1 MNAFR
6 QLLRRTPWL
15 GPLIALGLLYVLFTA
30 LAPDTFARE
39 TNLVTMLRQT
49 AVVGIAAVGMT
60 FTIVLGGIDLS
71 VGSAVALTTVVV
83 AECLRAGMGAV
94 TAAGVGVITGG
105 LLGLCNGALVAGLRI
120 SPFIVT
126 LGTMSILRGVAKG
139 VADEQKIDADPRGL
153 DALMQSQPHSL
164 ALPPGVWLMLAATL
178 FGIGLLTYTKIGR
191 QIVAVGSNQETAR
204 LCGISIPKTTLF
216 VYALAGLLVGLS
228 GVLEFSTL
236 TVGDPTDSGGLELE
250 VIAAVVIGGGSL
262 SGGQGSAAGTL
273 VGALLL
279 TVIKAG
285 CTHLGFP
292 NWVQEIFTGFII
304 VIAMGIDRLR
314 QRTR

>member
-1 MNAFR
+1 MTH
-6 QLLRRTPWL
+6 LRSLFRTPWL
-15 GPLIALGLLYVLFTA
+15 GPLLALALLYVLFTA

-83 AECLRAGMGAV
+83 AECLRAGMGPV
-94 TAAGVGVITGG
+94 AAAALGVVTGG
-105 LLGLCNGALVAGLRI
+105 ALGLCNGALVASLKI

-139 VADEQKIDADPRGL
+139 LADEQKIDADPRGL
-153 DALMQSQPHSL
+153 DALMQSHSGSL

-178 FGIGLLTYTKIGR
+178 FGMALLTYTRVGR
-191 QIVAVGSNQETAR
+191 HIVAVGSNAETAR
-204 LCGISIPKTTLF
+204 LCGISSAKTTLF
-216 VYALAGLLVGLS
+216 VYALAGLLVGLA

-236 TVGDPTDSGGLELE
+236 TVGDPTDSVGLELE

-262 SGGQGSAAGTL
+262 AGGQGSVAGTL

-304 VIAMGIDRLR
+304 VVAMSIDRVR
-314 QRTR
+314 QRAR

>member
-1 MNAFR
+1 MTE
-6 QLLRRTPWL
+6 LRRLFRTPWL
-15 GPLIALGLLYVLFTA
+15 GPLLALAALYVLFTA

-83 AECLRAGMGAV
+83 AESLRAGSGPL
-94 TAAGVGVITGG
+94 TAAALGVLTGG
-105 LLGLCNGALVAGLRI
+105 VLGLCNGALVSGLKI

-139 VADEQKIDADPRGL
+139 LADEQKIDADPRGL
-153 DALMQSQPHSL
+153 DALMQSHAHSL

-178 FGIGLLTYTKIGR
+178 FGVGLLTYTKIGR
-191 QIVAVGSNQETAR
+191 QIVAIGSNQETAR

-236 TVGDPTDSGGLELE
+236 TVGDPTDSVGLELE

-304 VIAMGIDRLR
+304 VVAMSIDRLR
-314 QRTR
+314 QRAR

>member
-1 MNAFR
+1 MTQIRRLF
-6 QLLRRTPWL
+6 RTPWL
-15 GPLIALGLLYVLFTA
+15 GPLVALALLYVLFTV
-30 LAPDTFARE
+30 LAPDTFASQS
-39 TNLVTMLRQT
+39 NLVTMLRQT

-60 FTIVLGGIDLS
+60 ITIVLGGIDLS
-71 VGSAVALTTVVV
+71 VGSAVALTTVVT
-83 AECLRAGMGAV
+83 AESLRAGSGPL
-94 TAAGVGVITGG
+94 AAAALGVVCGG
-105 LLGLCNGALVAGLRI
+105 LVGLGNGALVSGLKI

-126 LGTMSILRGVAKG
+126 LGTMSVLRGVAKG
-139 VADEQKIDADPRGL
+139 IADEQKIDADPRGL
-153 DALMQSQPHSL
+153 DALMQPHSAAL
-164 ALPPGVWLMLAATL
+164 GLPPGVWLMVLATV
-178 FGIGLLTYTKIGR
+178 FGALLLTYTKIGR
-191 QIVAVGSNQETAR
+191 QIVAVGSNAETAR
-204 LCGISIPKTTLF
+204 LVGISIPRTTLF
-216 VYALAGLLVGLS
+216 VYALSGLLVGLA

-236 TVGDPTDSGGLELE
+236 TVGDPTDSVGLELE

-304 VIAMGIDRLR
+304 VVAMSIDRLR
-314 QRTR
+314 QRAR

>member
-1 MNAFR
+1 MSEIRRLFR
-6 QLLRRTPWL
+6 SPWL
-15 GPLIALGLLYVLFTA
+15 GPLLALCFLYALFTV
-30 LAPDTFARE
+30 LAPDTFARQS
-39 TNLVTMLRQT
+39 NLLTMLRQT

-83 AECLRAGMGAV
+83 AESLRAGMGPM
-94 TAAGVGVITGG
+94 AAAALGVLSGG
-105 LLGLCNGALVAGLRI
+105 GLGLCNGALVAGLKI

-126 LGTMSILRGVAKG
+126 LGTMSIVRGVAKG
-139 VADEQKIDADPRGL
+139 IADEQKIDADPRGL
-153 DALMQSQPHSL
+153 DRLMQSHAGSL
-164 ALPPGVWLMLAATL
+164 ALPPGVWLMLAATV
-178 FGIGLLTYTKIGR
+178 FGVALLTYTKIGR
-191 QIVAVGSNQETAR
+191 QIVAVGSNAETAR
-204 LCGISIPKTTLF
+204 LCGISIGKTTLF
-216 VYALAGLLVGLS
+216 VYALSGLLVGLA

-236 TVGDPTDSGGLELE
+236 TVGDPTDSVGLELE

-262 SGGQGSAAGTL
+262 SGGQGSASGTL

-304 VIAMGIDRLR
+304 VVAMSIDRLR
-314 QRTR
+314 KRSR

>member
-1 MNAFR
+1 MIA
-6 QLLRRTPWL
+6 LRRLFHTPWL
-15 GPLIALGLLYVLFTA
+15 GPLLALCLLYVLFTA
-30 LAPDTFARE
+30 LAPDTFARQS
-39 TNLVTMLRQT
+39 NLLTMLRQT

-83 AECLRAGMGAV
+83 AESLRAGTGPL
-94 TAAGVGVITGG
+94 AAAALGVLTGG
-105 LLGLCNGALVAGLRI
+105 VLGSCNGALVSGLKI

-126 LGTMSILRGVAKG
+126 LGTMSIVRGLAKG
-139 VADEQKIDADPRGL
+139 IADEQKIDADPRGL
-153 DALMQSQPHSL
+153 DALMQSHAGSL

-178 FGIGLLTYTKIGR
+178 FGVGLLTYTKIGR
-191 QIVAVGSNQETAR
+191 QIVAVGSNAETAR
-204 LCGISIPKTTLF
+204 LCGISLPKTTLF
-216 VYALAGLLVGLS
+216 VYALSGLLVGLA

-236 TVGDPTDSGGLELE
+236 TVGDPTDSVGLELE

-262 SGGQGSAAGTL
+262 SGGQGSASGTL

-285 CTHLGFP
+285 C
-292 NWVQEIFTGFII
+292 
-304 VIAMGIDRLR
+304 
-314 QRTR
+314 